1 LEIHMDVG
9 FIGLGVMGQAMAL
22 NPVRAGDELAL

>member
-1 LEIHMDVG
+1 MDVG